1 MKHQRHRYSAQEK
14 VKILRRHLIDKV
26 PVSDLC
32 DEHGFHPTV
41 FYRWQKAF
49 FENGQAAFESVDK
62 SLKRKLEE
70 KVDKLESSL
79 SRKDEV
85 IASIMSDYVQLKKSL
100 GED

>member
-1 MKHQRHRYSAQEK
+1 MKKQRRKYSAEEK

-32 DEHGFHPTV
+32 DEYGFHPTI

-49 FENGQAAFESVDK
+49 FENGKAAFDPVDN
-62 SLKRKLEE
+62 SLKRRLED
-70 KVDKLESSL
+70 KISKLESGL
-79 SRKDEV
+79 ARKDEV
-85 IASIMSDYVQLKKSL
+85 IASIMADYVKLKKNL

>member
-1 MKHQRHRYSAQEK
+1 MKKQRQKYSAEKK

-32 DEHGFHPTV
+32 DEYGFHPTI

-49 FENGQAAFESVDK
+49 FENGKAAFDSVDN
-62 SLKRKLEE
+62 SLKRKLED
-70 KVDKLESSL
+70 KINKLESRLVS
-79 SRKDEV
+79 KDEV
-85 IASIMSDYVQLKKSL
+85 IASIMADHVKLKKNL